1 MPRGRKNMRGGSD
14 FMRFLF
20 LPNDGDQTSST
31 MFWILTFIGIIVGLW
46 FLLEFVIKI
55 GGGGGGGKA

>member
-1 MPRGRKNMRGGSD
+1 MSRGRKIMKGGD
-14 FMRFLF
+14 GFLGFLF
-20 LPNDGDQTSST
+20 APSKSDENNST

-46 FLLEFVIKI
+46 FLLELGIKM